1 MLRVVK
7 NRYYLGKEK
16 KQDKFFL
23 NTIIIYPFQRTLNLY
38 AVILKKVNDHFT
50 LVFAKLL
57 NLIETWVEQENA
69 TS

>member
-1 MLRVVK
+1 MLRIVK

-23 NTIIIYPFQRTLNLY
+23 STIIIYPFQRTLNLY
-38 AVILKKVNDHFT
+38 VVIHKKVNDHFT

-57 NLIETWVEQENA
+57 NLIETWAEQENA

>member
-1 MLRVVK
+1 MLRIVK

-38 AVILKKVNDHFT
+38 DVILKKVNDHFT

>member
-1 MLRVVK
+1 MLRIVK

-38 AVILKKVNDHFT
+38 VVILKKVNDHFT